1 MRTLALVLVISI
13 LVVGAGCRTA
23 PIYNATNIP
32 LAPASHTRITL
43 DDVTKGVLAAG
54 KSRGWV
60 MDQVRPGVIT
70 GSLTTN
76 QHLAE
81 VTVTYDTSRFSIT
94 YKNSKNLL
102 RAGND
107 IHKRYNTWVN
117 ELQAAIQDE
126 MSRLPAKK

>member
-13 LVVGAGCRTA
+13 LVGGAGCRTA

-32 LAPASHTRITL
+32 LASNTRITL

-54 KSRGWV
+54 RNRGWI
-60 MDQVRPGVIT
+60 MDQVRPGEIT

-94 YKNSKNLL
+94 YRNSTNLMH
-102 RAGND
+102 AGND
-107 IHKRYNTWVN
+107 IHKRYNIWVN
-117 ELQAAIQDE
+117 QLQAAIQDE
-126 MSRLPAKK
+126 MIRFPAQR